1 MDCHYNFNQTL
12 TKSQMMPTVTTLGF
26 DVTMTAWHQNKNKAM
41 KQVVVY
47 TPEHLS
53 VQQVLSDRA
62 NPERAEEKEKRRS
75 FNNVH

>member
-1 MDCHYNFNQTL
+1 
-12 TKSQMMPTVTTLGF
+12 
-26 DVTMTAWHQNKNKAM
+26 M

-62 NPERAEEKEKRRS
+62 NPERAEEKR
-75 FNNVH
+75 NVGHLIMYINTRLV